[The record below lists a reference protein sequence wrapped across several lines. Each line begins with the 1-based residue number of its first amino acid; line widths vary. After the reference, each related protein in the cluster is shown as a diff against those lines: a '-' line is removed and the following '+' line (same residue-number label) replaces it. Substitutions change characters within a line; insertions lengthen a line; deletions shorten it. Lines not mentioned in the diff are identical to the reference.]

1 MAELPLGCICS
12 KSSMMIQKWI
22 VTLSSQHCVSILHWC
37 LTVISLCTCH
47 LLGSRAGGSPTHV
60 PAEEIPEQAEGSDVN
75 LDPQPATSNGDAS
88 TQEGE
93 PTVDLEPTTSSST
106 LVPERSQ
113 EAQKYEEAKPVIN
126 PFLLTA
132 SYLVDVHA
140 SKVGLNWG
148 FLFFVLFGYGWI

>member
-1 MAELPLGCICS
+1 MCI
-12 KSSMMIQKWI
+12 
-22 VTLSSQHCVSILHWC
+22 
-37 LTVISLCTCH
+37 CH

-93 PTVDLEPTTSSST
+93 PTMDIEPTTSSST

-140 SKVGLNWG
+140 SKVGMNQVFLGFSRPVCLWLNII
-148 FLFFVLFGYGWI
+148 FSVALKRFTVQSFSEDFKYQQFVDVYFHHCLFALKH